1 MGYTKGQSSI
11 EQYEDANGNPLVN
24 GTLEFFLWN
33 TSTPQNVYKDSSGT
47 VLGTTVTLNALGQP
61 QDSGGN
67 EVDIFYDDTLE
78 YKIVRKDSGGT
89 AIDPTIG
96 PFRATAAGISQSGVQ
111 NSESQYATNNGSTA
125 NAHAVTLT
133 PNLDAYAAGQ
143 KFHYIVPLTNTAQ
156 AVTLNVDS
164 QGAKTLVYPDGT
176 PPKIGELPADSV
188 LQVVYD
194 GTDFQIISRTQNRYP
209 AEYLGG
215 FDVSVDSGDTDHDV
229 GIAIGS
235 ARDEANRLNIDLDS
249 AIVKQIDATWVAGT
263 GAGGMATSDGSTT
276 LLAAD
281 TTYNIFAITEDDGT
295 CDVGFDTSSSASNL
309 LTNDATTYTGYRK
322 IGEVITDGSSNI
334 QSVVM
339 THQDE
344 SKYNAR
350 VLLQRGSHSAASSVN
365 IPLDKGYRYFELMI
379 DRYQH
384 TGAPS
389 SIMYFRFGND
399 GSVDSGASDYN
410 YEENARGSYNG
421 AVAAQISAGSLTVG
435 EGTTAAVGLIG
446 KMTILNAFATD
457 RYTSIV
463 GQLWQLYATANSE
476 IVSLMGSRLE
486 LAEHDILQILDDG
499 GTTFDLEYSLYGVK

>member
-11 EQYEDANGNPLVN
+11 EQYEDVNGNPLVN

-89 AIDPTIG
+89 EIDPTIG
-96 PFRATAAGISQSGVQ
+96 PFRATTAGISQSGVQ

-133 PNLDAYAAGQ
+133 PNLDAYATGQ

-215 FDVSVDSGDTDHDV
+215 LDVSVDSGDTDHDV

-249 AIVKQIDATWVAGT
+249 AIVKQIDATWAEGT
-263 GAGGMATSDGSTT
+263 GAGGMATSDGSTS

-322 IGEVITDGSSNI
+322 IGEVTTDGSSNI
-334 QSVVM
+334 ESVVM
-339 THQDE
+339 IHQNE
-344 SKYNAR
+344 SKYDAR
-350 VLLQRGSHSAASSVN
+350 VRLARASFSAVTSFT
-365 IPLDKGYRYFELMI
+365 LDLPKGYRYFELFMENVRGSTS
-379 DRYQH
+379 DQ
-384 TGAPS
+384 
-389 SIMYFRFGND
+389 SIIARLGND
-399 GSVDSGASDYN
+399 GSIDSGATDYN
-410 YEENARGSYNG
+410 YASATGSGVNANNIPIGGAAANHEASVNGAGGLHHVTIFNPHDENAYTQLIASGYGYR
-421 AVAAQISAGSLTVG
+421 AGSTA
-435 EGTTAAVGLIG
+435 GTELIG
-446 KMTILNAFATD
+446 
-457 RYTSIV
+457 
-463 GQLWQLYATANSE
+463 
-476 IVSLMGSRLE
+476 GSRVE
-486 LAEHDILQILDDG
+486 AAAHDQLQILTNG
-499 GTTFDLEYSLYGVK
+499 GVNFEGAYTLYGVK